1 MISTYLLFLVLFIL
15 FCVSRFSSDSISLQS
30 EENYFIFL
38 VVQMC
43 WRQIL
48 PAFISL
54 ICSYFLKKI
63 FSGYNILVWLFFS
76 FQHFKDGILLSFGLV
91 FFFNEK
97 LAILLFL
104 WPFCLENVMNIW
116 FIFYSHQFDVFE
128 DNFLCIHS
136 A

>member
-15 FCVSRFSSDSISLQS
+15 FCISRFSSDSISLQS

-76 FQHFKDGILLSFGLV
+76 FQHFKDGILLSFSLI
-91 FFFNEK
+91 FFFK
-97 LAILLFL
+97 WKTSYHLIVSLAFLSGKCHEYLVYFLFSSV
-104 WPFCLENVMNIW
+104 WCFW
-116 FIFYSHQFDVFE
+116 G
-128 DNFLCIHS
+128 
-136 A
+136 